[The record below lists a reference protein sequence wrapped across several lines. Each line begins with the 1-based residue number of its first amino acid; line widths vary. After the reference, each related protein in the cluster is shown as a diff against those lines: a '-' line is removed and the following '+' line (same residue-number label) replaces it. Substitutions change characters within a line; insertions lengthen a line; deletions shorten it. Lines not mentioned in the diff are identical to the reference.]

1 MLFSAVSYMQHSFK
15 YVSLIQPLPKQGL
28 FSEAMS
34 LSYFRNSKKCA
45 KNRFKISIITVCK
58 VDWSEKSWVDLMKL
72 KLKFTS
78 VGIVFEP

>member
-45 KNRFKISIITVCK
+45 KNRFKISIITVC
-58 VDWSEKSWVDLMKL
+58 
-72 KLKFTS
+72 
-78 VGIVFEP
+78 